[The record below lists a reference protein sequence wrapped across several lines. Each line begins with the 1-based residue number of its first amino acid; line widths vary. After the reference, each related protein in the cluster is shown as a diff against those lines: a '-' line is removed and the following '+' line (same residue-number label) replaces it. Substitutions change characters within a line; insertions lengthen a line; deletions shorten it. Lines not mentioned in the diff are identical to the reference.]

1 MFKIMNKENI
11 LNNRNTNPVGRIRQK
26 NQLRIIA
33 AAEEEFVTFGFKG
46 ASMKRIAERAELPR
60 ANIHYYFKNK
70 VDLYAAV
77 LGDILDVWNS
87 TITGIN
93 PDDDPKET
101 LTAYIRAKVLS
112 AKNNPN
118 ASRIFASEIIHGA
131 PHLGQYLK
139 QDYRGEV
146 LKITNGFQSWIDQGK
161 MDPVDPTHLLF
172 MIWGSTQH
180 YADFGVQVRATMGK
194 DSLDDDDFEK
204 VITSITHVILKGC
217 GLT

>member
-11 LNNRNTNPVGRIRQK
+11 LNNRNKNPVGRIRQK

-33 AAEEEFVTFGFKG
+33 AAEDEFVTFGFKG

-112 AKNNPN
+112 AKDNPN

-146 LKITNGFQSWIDQGK
+146 LKITKGFQSWIDRGK
-161 MDPVDPTHLLF
+161 MDPVDPMHLLF

-194 DSLDDDDFEK
+194 DSLDDEDFER

-217 GLT
+217 GLA

>member
-1 MFKIMNKENI
+1 MFEIMSEVNI
-11 LNNRNTNPVGRIRQK
+11 LENRPNQPVGRIRQK

-77 LGDILDVWNS
+77 LGDIVEVWNS
-87 TITGIN
+87 TVADIN
-93 PDDDPKET
+93 PEDDPKET

-112 AKNNPN
+112 AKDNPN

-131 PHLGQYLK
+131 PHIGQYLK
-139 QDYRGEV
+139 QDYRV
-146 LKITNGFQSWIDQGK
+146 AILNITNGFQSWIDQGK
-161 MDPVDPTHLLF
+161 MDAIDPMHLLF

-180 YADFGVQVRATMGK
+180 YADFGVQVRAAMDK
-194 DSLDDDDFEK
+194 DSLNDDDFER
-204 VITSITHVILKGC
+204 IIASITHIILKGV
-217 GLT
+217 GLN

>member
-1 MFKIMNKENI
+1 MSEVNI
-11 LNNRNTNPVGRIRQK
+11 LENRPNQRVGRIRQK

-33 AAEEEFVTFGFKG
+33 AAEDEFVTFGFKG

-77 LGDILDVWNS
+77 LGDIVEVWNS
-87 TITGIN
+87 TVADIN

-131 PHLGQYLK
+131 PHIGQYLK
-139 QDYRGEV
+139 QDYRIAI
-146 LKITNGFQSWIDQGK
+146 LNITHGFQAWIDQGK
-161 MDPVDPTHLLF
+161 MDAIDPMHLLF

-180 YADFGVQVRATMGK
+180 YADFGVQVRAAMNKET
-194 DSLDDDDFEK
+194 LDDEDFER
-204 VITSITHVILKGC
+204 VIASITHIILKGV
-217 GLT
+217 GLS

>member
-1 MFKIMNKENI
+1 MLKTMTKDNF
-11 LNNRNTNPVGRIRQK
+11 LDNRNQNPVGRIRQK

-70 VDLYAAV
+70 VDLYASV
-77 LGDILDVWNS
+77 LGDILEVWNS
-87 TITGIN
+87 TIAGIN

-112 AKNNPN
+112 AKESPN

-131 PHLGQYLK
+131 PYLGSYLK

-161 MDPVDPTHLLF
+161 MDPIDPMHLLF

-180 YADFGVQVRATMGK
+180 YADFGVQVRAMTGK
-194 DSLDDDDFEK
+194 DSLDDEDFER

>member
-1 MFKIMNKENI
+1 MSEIMSEVNI
-11 LNNRNTNPVGRIRQK
+11 LENRPNQPVGRIRQK

-77 LGDILDVWNS
+77 LGDIVEVWNS
-87 TITGIN
+87 TVADIN
-93 PDDDPKET
+93 PEDDPKET

-112 AKNNPN
+112 AKDNPN

-131 PHLGQYLK
+131 PHIGQYLK
-139 QDYRGEV
+139 QDYRV
-146 LKITNGFQSWIDQGK
+146 AILNITSGFQSWIDQGK
-161 MDPVDPTHLLF
+161 MDVIDPMHLLF

-180 YADFGVQVRATMGK
+180 YADFGVQVRAAMDK
-194 DSLDDDDFEK
+194 DELDDDDFER
-204 VITSITHVILKGC
+204 IIESITHIILKGV
-217 GLT
+217 GLN

>member
-1 MFKIMNKENI
+1 MSEILSEVNI
-11 LNNRNTNPVGRIRQK
+11 LENRPNQPVGRIRQK
-26 NQLRIIA
+26 YQLRIIA

-77 LGDILDVWNS
+77 LGDIVEVWNS
-87 TITGIN
+87 TVADIN
-93 PDDDPKET
+93 PEDDPKET
-101 LTAYIRAKVLS
+101 LTGYIRAKVLS

-131 PHLGQYLK
+131 PHIGQYLK
-139 QDYRGEV
+139 QDYRV
-146 LKITNGFQSWIDQGK
+146 AILNITNGFQSWIDQGK
-161 MDPVDPTHLLF
+161 MDAIDPMHLLF

-180 YADFGVQVRATMGK
+180 YADFGVQVRAAMDK
-194 DSLDDDDFEK
+194 DSLDDDDFER
-204 VITSITHVILKGC
+204 IIASITHIILKGV
-217 GLT
+217 GLN

>member
-1 MFKIMNKENI
+1 MNKDNI
-11 LNNRNTNPVGRIRQK
+11 LDNRNKDPVGRIRQK
-26 NQLRIIA
+26 NQIRIIA
-33 AAEEEFVTFGFKG
+33 AAEDEFVTFGFKG

-77 LGDILDVWNS
+77 LGDILEVWNS

-112 AKNNPN
+112 AKDSPN

-131 PHLGQYLK
+131 PHIGNYLR
-139 QDYRGEV
+139 QDYRVEV

-161 MDPVDPTHLLF
+161 MDPIDPMHLLF

-180 YADFGVQVRATMGK
+180 YADFGVQVRAAMGK
-194 DSLDDDDFEK
+194 ESLDDEDFER
-204 VITSITHVILKGC
+204 IIASITHMILKGC

>member
-1 MFKIMNKENI
+1 MSEIMSEVNI
-11 LNNRNTNPVGRIRQK
+11 LENRPNQPVGRIRQK

-77 LGDILDVWNS
+77 LGDIVEVWNS
-87 TITGIN
+87 TVADIN
-93 PDDDPKET
+93 PEDDPKET
-101 LTAYIRAKVLS
+101 LTGYIRAKVLS

-131 PHLGQYLK
+131 PHISQYLK
-139 QDYRGEV
+139 QDYRV
-146 LKITNGFQSWIDQGK
+146 AILNITNGFQSWIDQGK
-161 MDPVDPTHLLF
+161 MDAIDPMHLLF

-180 YADFGVQVRATMGK
+180 YADFGVQVRAAMDK
-194 DSLDDDDFEK
+194 DSLDDDDFER
-204 VITSITHVILKGC
+204 IIASITHIILKGV
-217 GLT
+217 GLN

>member
-1 MFKIMNKENI
+1 MFEIMSEVNI
-11 LNNRNTNPVGRIRQK
+11 LENRPNQPVGRIRQK

-77 LGDILDVWNS
+77 LGDIVEVWNS
-87 TITGIN
+87 TVADIN
-93 PDDDPKET
+93 PEDDPKET

-112 AKNNPN
+112 AKGNPN

-131 PHLGQYLK
+131 PHIGQYLK
-139 QDYRGEV
+139 QDYRV
-146 LKITNGFQSWIDQGK
+146 AILNITNGFQSWIDQGK
-161 MDPVDPTHLLF
+161 MDAIDPMHLLF

-180 YADFGVQVRATMGK
+180 YADFGVQVRAAMDK
-194 DSLDDDDFEK
+194 DSLNDDDFDR
-204 VITSITHVILKGC
+204 IIASITHIILKGV
-217 GLT
+217 GLN

>member
-1 MFKIMNKENI
+1 MFEIMSEVNI
-11 LNNRNTNPVGRIRQK
+11 LENRPNQPVGRIRQK

-77 LGDILDVWNS
+77 LGDIVEVWNS
-87 TITGIN
+87 TVADIN
-93 PDDDPKET
+93 PEDDPKET

-112 AKNNPN
+112 AKDNPN

-131 PHLGQYLK
+131 PHIGQYLK
-139 QDYRGEV
+139 QDYRV
-146 LKITNGFQSWIDQGK
+146 AILNITNGFQSWIDQGK
-161 MDPVDPTHLLF
+161 MDAIEPMHLLF

-180 YADFGVQVRATMGK
+180 YADFGVQVRAAMDK
-194 DSLDDDDFEK
+194 DSLNDDDFER
-204 VITSITHVILKGC
+204 IIASITHIILKGV
-217 GLT
+217 GLN

>member
-1 MFKIMNKENI
+1 MFEIMSEVNI
-11 LNNRNTNPVGRIRQK
+11 LENRPNQPVGRIRQK

-77 LGDILDVWNS
+77 LGDIVEVWNS
-87 TITGIN
+87 TVADIN
-93 PDDDPKET
+93 PEDDPKET

-112 AKNNPN
+112 AKDNPN

-131 PHLGQYLK
+131 PHIGQYLK
-139 QDYRGEV
+139 QDYRV
-146 LKITNGFQSWIDQGK
+146 AILNITSGFQSWIDQGK
-161 MDPVDPTHLLF
+161 MDAIDPMHLLF

-180 YADFGVQVRATMGK
+180 YADFGVQVRAAMDK
-194 DSLDDDDFEK
+194 DELDDDDFER
-204 VITSITHVILKGC
+204 IIASITHIILKGV
-217 GLT
+217 GLN

>member
-1 MFKIMNKENI
+1 MSDVNI
-11 LNNRNTNPVGRIRQK
+11 LENRPTQPVGRIRQK

-77 LGDILDVWNS
+77 LGDIVEVWNA
-87 TITGIN
+87 TITDIK
-93 PDDDPKET
+93 PEDDPKQT
-101 LTAYIRAKVLS
+101 LTDYIRAKVLS
-112 AKNNPN
+112 ARDNPN

-131 PHLGQYLK
+131 PHIGQYLK
-139 QDYRGEV
+139 QDFRQTI
-146 LKITNGFQSWIDQGK
+146 LNITGGFQSWIDQGK
-161 MDPVDPTHLLF
+161 MDKIDPMHLLF

-180 YADFGVQVRATMGK
+180 YADFGVQVRAAMGK
-194 DSLDDDDFEK
+194 EELDDEDFER
-204 VITSITHVILKGC
+204 VIDSITHITLKGV
-217 GLT
+217 GLS

>member
-1 MFKIMNKENI
+1 MFEIMSEVNI
-11 LNNRNTNPVGRIRQK
+11 LENRPNQPVGRIRQK

-77 LGDILDVWNS
+77 LGDIVEVWNS
-87 TITGIN
+87 TVADIN
-93 PDDDPKET
+93 PEDDPKET

-112 AKNNPN
+112 AKDNPN

-131 PHLGQYLK
+131 PHIGQYLK
-139 QDYRGEV
+139 QDYRV
-146 LKITNGFQSWIDQGK
+146 AILNITNGFQSWIDQGK
-161 MDPVDPTHLLF
+161 MDAIDPMHLLF

-180 YADFGVQVRATMGK
+180 YADFGVQVRAAMDK
-194 DSLDDDDFEK
+194 DELDDDDFER
-204 VITSITHVILKGC
+204 IIASITHIILKGV
-217 GLT
+217 GLN

>member
-11 LNNRNTNPVGRIRQK
+11 LNNRNTDPVGRIRQK

-101 LTAYIRAKVLS
+101 LIAYIRAKVLS

-131 PHLGQYLK
+131 PHIGQYLK